1 MSVKVSESGRPQLQ
15 ITSSRRAPAWAKLF
29 TLAVVAN
36 LLGILLA
43 SAMARFVSAVPA
55 TDSAEQGWRF
65 AYYAGIAIAAVFDA
79 LLFDELWFKG
89 AFRRTHILGRVPG
102 FARKDDDVEGVALS
116 MQRSTLSFPMLVL
129 VAGFATSVLY
139 ENVINRGFEGYY
151 RDVGKD
157 IGQLKRGTP
166 AQQIAAI
173 QNLSVRRRTEVVPAL
188 KWALANAPEAAPF
201 AAWALG
207 RHRDVKPELR
217 KPILTALVG
226 ASRADDPALRREAL
240 VALGRLQQRSV
251 APQLATLLR
260 ADLEAG
266 EIDPRLLYALGSV
279 QVLSSAEALEDVLQ
293 RGDPESQ
300 RLAAWAIAQH
310 RDQVGAKRLVDVL
323 ESRLSTADVGLRCA
337 LVHALGIFSH
347 ERTNL
352 ALVRAYDDSPPEE
365 LAYVCPRVRV
375 IMNPPAPDGSTPAH
389 GDDSEEVLMPEDA
402 LALQILA
409 AMGQMRATS
418 PDVRAQV
425 EPWLE
430 ARTVDADATA
440 FVREHAGVL
449 LTGIR
454 EARDDSKKPTVEQ
467 ALGRP
472 AAREP

>member
-1 MSVKVSESGRPQLQ
+1 MSVKVSESGPPQLQ

-29 TLAVVAN
+29 TLAIVAN
-36 LLGILLA
+36 LLGLLAA
-43 SAMARFVSAVPA
+43 SAMARFVGAVPA
-55 TDSAEQGWRF
+55 TEQAEQAWRL
-65 AYYAGIAIAAVFDA
+65 AYYAGLAIAAIFDA
-79 LLFDELWFKG
+79 LLLDEIWFKG
-89 AFRRTHILGRVPG
+89 AFRRTHLLGRVPG
-102 FARKDDDVEGVALS
+102 FARKDDDVEGVAVSL
-116 MQRSTLSFPMLVL
+116 QRSTLSFPMLVL
-129 VAGFATSVLY
+129 VAGFATSLVY
-139 ENVINRGFEGYY
+139 DNVINRGFESYY

-173 QNLSVRRRTEVVPAL
+173 QNLSVRRRNEVVPAL
-188 KWALANAPEAAPF
+188 KWALANAPEAAPY

-226 ASRADDPALRREAL
+226 ASRMDDPALRREAL
-240 VALGRLQQRSV
+240 VALGRLQQRSI
-251 APQLATLLR
+251 AGPLADLLR

-266 EIDPRLLYALGSV
+266 TIDPRLLYALGSV
-279 QVLSSAEALEDVLQ
+279 QVMTSAEILEDVLQ

-300 RLAAWAIAQH
+300 RLAAWALAQH
-310 RDQVGAKRLVDVL
+310 RDQVGAKDLVEIL
-323 ESRLSTADVGLRCA
+323 ESRMSTADVGLRCA

-347 ERTNL
+347 ERSNL
-352 ALVRAYDDSPPEE
+352 VLMRAYDDSPPEE
-365 LAYVCPRVRV
+365 LAYVCPRIRV
-375 IMNPPAPDGSTPAH
+375 VMDPPAQGGATPSR
-389 GDDSEEVLMPEDA
+389 GDDAEEVLMPEDA

-418 PDVRAQV
+418 PEVRAQV

-472 AAREP
+472 EAREQ